1 MATFK
6 RVLNRT
12 VFDEKVQRI
21 NVDKRPKS
29 IEMYAFSNED
39 ALLWTRPK
47 PISCIVTSH
56 FTRGQMAVAYGE
68 TTFCV

>member
-47 PISCIVTSH
+47 PIRCSVTSH
-56 FTRGQMAVAYGE
+56 FTRGQMAVTHGE